1 MKTWIKKILGHKA
14 EALGS
19 TEINATDDYVVVNKR
34 ELDGLIE
41 ELQDLRSLN
50 LSTDARD
57 LDLLLGNMEVEN
69 KKLKL
74 DVEVL
79 TQALRDATMKLP
91 GN

>member
-1 MKTWIKKILGHKA
+1 MKAWIKRIM
-14 EALGS
+14 GS
-19 TEINATDDYVVVNKR
+19 RDEPQINTDLNAVDDYVVVNKR

-41 ELQDLRSLN
+41 ELQDLRSMN

-79 TQALRDATMKLP
+79 TQALRDATMDRRE
-91 GN
+91 